1 MEISIILI
9 LEILLVFSPKLYS
22 WLTLVA
28 PFEFYFYILY
38 STSPNK
44 TRHTPTHPGLILFPF
59 WSPSFLTPAL
69 GFCSLCQIFYI
80 WYLQCQN
87 YKKFNSKCSGRRTDL
102 IRNLEST
109 PFNSC
114 MMWTLL
120 ISVGLKPSEEW
131 SYISFEGSSEVWC
144 KVCAQR
150 LVYNRHLG
158 SNWIINSL

>member
-9 LEILLVFSPKLYS
+9 LEILLVFSPKIIQLVNIGCTIWILLYIS
-22 WLTLVA
+22 
-28 PFEFYFYILY
+28 Y

-69 GFCSLCQIFYI
+69 GFCSLCQIFCI

-87 YKKFNSKCSGRRTDL
+87 YKKFNSKCSGRRIDL

-114 MMWTLL
+114 VMWTLL

-131 SYISFEGSSEVWC
+131 SYISFEGSSEVSC
-144 KVCAQR
+144 KVCVQR
-150 LVYNRHLG
+150 LVYNRHWCI
-158 SNWIINSL
+158 NWIINSL